1 MLWNEKKHSI
11 AYVNKW
17 KPNGSCKNEEEEFDN
32 MVWWNIC
39 KSKNW
44 GEWMRNIKAWRKC
57 KKDLK
62 EINMVEV
69 VDLEA
74 LVITHIV
81 EWEKGDDANN
91 TKLQG

>member
-1 MLWNEKKHSI
+1 
-11 AYVNKW
+11 
-17 KPNGSCKNEEEEFDN
+17 
-32 MVWWNIC
+32 
-39 KSKNW
+39 
-44 GEWMRNIKAWRKC
+44 
-57 KKDLK
+57 
-62 EINMVEV
+62 MVEV